1 MYDSIST
8 HTSRECGVSHRV
20 LYRILYHFNSR
31 FLQDATFADN
41 FICFIYFI
49 STHVPHKRYDI
60 SVLEDYFKKWS
71 FQLTYLIRG
80 TTCRSSTCCRK
91 VSFQLTYLIRGT
103 TGLKIKGGTNSSDI
117 STRVP
122 HKRYDWHS
130 GLVDRVMSISTHV
143 PHKRYDIHLHHSNL
157 LLAFQLTYLIR
168 GTTQIFM

>member
-31 FLQDATFADN
+31 FLQDTTFADN

-60 SVLEDYFKKWS
+60 SVLEDYFKKW
-71 FQLTYLIRG
+71 
-80 TTCRSSTCCRK
+80 
-91 VSFQLTYLIRGT
+91 SFQLTYLIRGT